1 MSRVYEK
8 QIFEQSDKRLTKTK
22 HKQFTYRRDIARI
35 DMQEEVENNFLRHN
49 VDVYRGFG
57 SFIDKHQILIKG
69 DEETIISGK
78 NILIATGS
86 YPVNPPEIPF
96 DGKRIHDSDTIL
108 KMKRFPKSLCVIG
121 AGVIGCE
128 YATIYAAMGVKV
140 YLINNRDTIL
150 PFLDTEIAEALV
162 KQMKK
167 QEIEILFNTSITDY
181 KKPKKEE

>member
-1 MSRVYEK
+1 M
-8 QIFEQSDKRLTKTK
+8 
-22 HKQFTYRRDIARI
+22 
-35 DMQEEVENNFLRHN
+35 
-49 VDVYRGFG
+49 
-57 SFIDKHQILIKG
+57 
-69 DEETIISGK
+69 
-78 NILIATGS
+78 
-86 YPVNPPEIPF
+86 PF

-181 KKPKKEE
+181 KKPKKEKRSHKINSQER